1 MASRKSKY
9 LLAVFCSAA
18 LCLTHELLG
27 QAKFDIMGRIE
38 SIGKINSIVLLFKDR
53 PSETTYFMVENDTVF
68 GSVEISS
75 VTYNR
80 SGVYRYRSIA
90 RYTLSNR
97 QFARQIRAGVEIAL
111 VAARSR
117 PEGEY
122 TDEPGVVEKNYRRS
136 IVSSRDGRRMVLV
149 PEGRFTFGS
158 NQGDRDESPEQ
169 AIYLDNYYIDAH
181 EVSNDDYLA
190 FVENSNVKPPLSW
203 DGARY
208 RDGEGS
214 LPVMVTYYEAEA
226 YAKWAGKRL
235 PTEEEWEKAARGP
248 GKSARGEEGKNQI
261 YPWGNNFD
269 SEKANTADFWAD
281 EKTGAHLK
289 LRHGVLNRGPMPVG
303 AFDPEGASPHGV
315 LNMAGNAREWTSSWY
330 LPYEGNRSRQGKEY
344 RRYGKQFKVV
354 RGGSWYS
361 PRYRVRVT
369 SRETGGSPSLRS
381 DNLAGFRCVKEA
393 DVIDLERE

>member
-1 MASRKSKY
+1 MASRKPTY
-9 LLAVFCSAA
+9 LLAAVLGAA
-18 LCLTHELLG
+18 LFLMHELFA
-27 QAKFDIMGRIE
+27 QTKFDIMGRIE
-38 SIGKINSIVLLFKDR
+38 SIGKINSLVILFKER
-53 PSETTYFMVENDTVF
+53 PSETTYFMVEDKTVF

-80 SGVYRYRSIA
+80 SGAHRYRAVA

-111 VAARSR
+111 VAARNR

-122 TDEPGVVEKNYRRS
+122 TDEPGVVEKNYRQS
-136 IVSSRDGRRMVLV
+136 IVSSKDGRRMVLV

-169 AIYLDNYYIDAH
+169 SLYLDNYYIDAS
-181 EVSNDDYLA
+181 EVSNDDYLT

-203 DGARY
+203 DGPKY
-208 RDGEGS
+208 RDGEGN

-235 PTEEEWEKAARGP
+235 PSEEEWEKAARGP
-248 GKSARGEEGKNQI
+248 GKAAGGDEGKNHI

-269 SEKANTADFWAD
+269 PEKSNTAELWAD

-289 LRHGVLNRGPMPVG
+289 LRYGISNRGPMPVVS
-303 AFDPEGASPHGV
+303 FDPEGSSPYGV

-330 LPYEGNRSRQGKEY
+330 MPYEGNRSRQGKEY

-361 PRYRVRVT
+361 PRYRVRVS
-369 SRETGGSPSLRS
+369 SRETGGRPSLRS
-381 DNLAGFRCVKEA
+381 DNLAGFRCVREA
-393 DVIDLERE
+393 DVIDLESE